1 MATPKEISALLEQ
14 YGKFDTMFV
23 AAVKANNTAEAE
35 DIQLQIGKIR
45 EKLNALGVITSPI
58 QDEQPEE

>member
-1 MATPKEISALLEQ
+1 MATPKEINSLVEQ
-14 YGKFDTMFV
+14 YAKFDMMFI
-23 AAVKANNTAEAE
+23 AAVKAGNTAEAE

-45 EKLNALGVITSPI
+45 EKLNTLGVVTSPT

>member
-1 MATPKEISALLEQ
+1 MATPKEINSLVEQ
-14 YGKFDTMFV
+14 YAKFDTMFI
-23 AAVKANNTAEAE
+23 AAVKAGNTAEAE

-45 EKLNALGVITSPI
+45 EKLNALGVVTSPQ